1 MLPLQIFLFLKL
13 ECSLWVLM
21 HVVKKISFT
30 LIFSLEFIPHN
41 IAVKYV
47 GEIFYPLVVNEETEK
62 VEEIC
67 PQAQVSSPGSV
78 FILSCPRP
86 LPK

>member
-1 MLPLQIFLFLKL
+1 
-13 ECSLWVLM
+13 M
-21 HVVKKISFT
+21 HVVKTISFT
-30 LIFSLEFIPHN
+30 LISFLEFIPYN

-67 PQAQVSSPGSV
+67 PQAQVSSPGSF
-78 FILSCPRP
+78 FILSYPRP

>member
-21 HVVKKISFT
+21 HVVKTISFT
-30 LIFSLEFIPHN
+30 LISFLEFIPYN

-78 FILSCPRP
+78 FILSCP
-86 LPK
+86 